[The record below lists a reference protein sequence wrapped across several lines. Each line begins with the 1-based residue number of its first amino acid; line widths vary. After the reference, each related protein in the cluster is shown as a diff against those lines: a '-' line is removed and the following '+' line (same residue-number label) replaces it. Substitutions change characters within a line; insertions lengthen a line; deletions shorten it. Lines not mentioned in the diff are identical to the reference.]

1 MKAATKIQNF
11 IQGKASKLNADVIEL
26 EKRRA

>member
-1 MKAATKIQNF
+1 MKAATKNQNF
-11 IQGKASKLNADVIEL
+11 IERKAGKLNADVIEL